1 MYQLVIG
8 NKNYS
13 SWSLRPWLAM
23 RVAHIDFEEVN
34 VPLYTELGKAEIRN
48 LSAAGKVPI
57 LIANDQTIWDTLAI
71 VEYLSEQHP
80 EKALWP
86 LANDCR
92 AIARSVVCEMHASF
106 FEIRNQLPMNCRVT
120 TTFNSISDELQ
131 KDIDRV
137 LQIWQ
142 DCRDQ
147 YGNQGDFLFGNFSIA
162 DAFYAP
168 VVLRFNT
175 YNIPVNDNAQQYMQ
189 TILELPEIQEWIES
203 SKQDP
208 TIVDDYELG

>member
-1 MYQLVIG
+1 MYKLLIG

-23 RVAHIDFEEVN
+23 RVANIEFEEVN
-34 VPLYTELGKAEIRN
+34 IPLYTPEGKAEIRKYSN
-48 LSAAGKVPI
+48 AGKVPL
-57 LIANDQTIWDTLAI
+57 LIANEQVIWDTLAI
-71 VEYLSEQHP
+71 VEYLAEKHP

-86 LANDCR
+86 LASDCR
-92 AIARSVVCEMHASF
+92 AIARSVVCEMHSSF
-106 FEIRNQLPMNCRVT
+106 NEIRNQLPMNCRRMT
-120 TTFNSISDELQ
+120 RFENISADLQ

-142 DCRDQ
+142 ECREQ
-147 YGNQGDFLFGNFSIA
+147 YGEQGDFLFGNFSIA

-175 YNIPVNDNAQQYMQ
+175 YSIPVNDTTQSYID
-189 TILELPEIQEWIES
+189 TIIALPEIQEWIES

-208 TIVDDYELG
+208 LIVEDYEI